1 MSTTLIKFVMVGFGV
16 QHSQTDNSGFI
27 IFFIFSHL
35 DLWMCVKHVLS
46 HPRCLNIPN
55 GHITGIREQASSHSL
70 VHIPS
75 SILIWVYDSFCLSY
89 KWAYYIY
96 NSTLHANTS
105 YSCCAQTHSVKCK
118 AQLSSFERNLSAT
131 ILQPFCN
138 LSATILQPF
147 CNHSRT
153 RIVYI

>member
-16 QHSQTDNSGFI
+16 QHSQTDHSGFI

-46 HPRCLNIPN
+46 HPGCLNIPN

-75 SILIWVYDSFCLSY
+75 SILVWVYDSFCLSY
-89 KWAYYIY
+89 EWAQYYIY
-96 NSTLHANTS
+96 NWTLHANTS
-105 YSCCAQTHSVKCK
+105 YSCCAQTHSST
-118 AQLSSFERNLSAT
+118 LLLR
-131 ILQPFCN
+131 P
-138 LSATILQPF
+138 QPF
-147 CNHSRT
+147 CNHSAT
-153 RIVYI
+153 FLQPFGNHSANHSCTQIVYI